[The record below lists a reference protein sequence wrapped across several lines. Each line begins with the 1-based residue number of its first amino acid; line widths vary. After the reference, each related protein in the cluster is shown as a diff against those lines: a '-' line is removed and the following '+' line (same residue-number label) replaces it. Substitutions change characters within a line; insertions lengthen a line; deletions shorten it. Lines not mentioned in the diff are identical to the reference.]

1 MAQQAEH
8 LFVGV
13 DIGGTKLH
21 AVVANGQ
28 GTVLARARKKVGKE
42 TSFDAVIK
50 RVGKVVRSACDEAR
64 VSLGQIAAVGVGA
77 PSPILADGTAVHA
90 PNLGWRDAPVG
101 TAIGAMLGRPCRVA
115 NDCDAGTLAETV
127 FGAARGAPSAVGLFM
142 GTGLGGGVVIG
153 GKMICGDNHQA
164 AEVGHM
170 VVVHQGRRCGC
181 GHLGC
186 LEAYASKTGMTARIV
201 EAAEQGRVSQ
211 LTERTD
217 GELPKLRSS
226 LLARAY
232 RERDELA
239 VEVLDEATEYLGVGV
254 GNLMTLLG
262 PSVVVLGGGV
272 MEAMGELLI
281 DRVRDA
287 ARQAAFPESSFD
299 QTRIELAALGDDAVA
314 LGAVALAMQE
324 HRP

>member
-1 MAQQAEH
+1 MAKQAEP
-8 LFVGV
+8 LFIGI

-21 AVVANGQ
+21 AVVAGQ
-28 GTVLARARKKVGKE
+28 KCKVLARARKKVGKE
-42 TSFDAVIK
+42 TGFDAVIE
-50 RVGKVVRSACDEAR
+50 RVGKVVRSVCDEAG
-64 VSLGQIAAVGVGA
+64 VSLGDVAAVGVGA
-77 PSPILADGTAVHA
+77 PSPILPDGTAVHA
-90 PNLGWRDAPVG
+90 PNLGWKDAPVG
-101 TAIGAMLGRPCRVA
+101 AAIGRMLERPCRVA

-142 GTGLGGGVVIG
+142 GTGLGGGIVIDG
-153 GKMICGDNHQA
+153 QMICGDNHQA

-170 VVVHQGRRCGC
+170 VVMHGGRRCGC

-186 LEAYASKTGMTARIV
+186 LEAYASKTGMAARIA
-201 EAAEQGRVSQ
+201 EAADQGRASL
-211 LTERTD
+211 LTERAD

-239 VEVLDEATEYLGVGV
+239 IEVIDEAAEYLGVGV

-272 MEAMGELLI
+272 MEAMGPVLL
-281 DRVRDA
+281 DRVRAA
-287 ARQAAFPESSFD
+287 ARQVAFPESSFE

-324 HRP
+324 LRL